1 MLDFSRFLFLKF
13 FLLFALFID
22 LFLLDRLSIIIFH
35 RFLLNSESIQ
45 SKNVRDEQGFF
56 SFSQLRRDILESYLF
71 LHSLTEN
78 YV

>member
-1 MLDFSRFLFLKF
+1 MLDFSRFLFLNF
-13 FLLFALFID
+13 FLVFALFID